1 MKKLPFKTEPRVK
14 SVVVGDATVGE
25 LEIPVLGDLTVR
37 ESNWITENL
46 AKQSTFLELARVSIK
61 LAKAVKIQPA
71 AAHDFLQRVC
81 TEAITQQG
89 TFTDKEKNYKVK
101 FAREIEDLTHYL
113 LQTQWEKTVVSV
125 AAIIRFRIEGMEGFD
140 VEDARELPTKIVNGI
155 FSIVL
160 SEQSGEDVE
169 EPTEKEITE
178 SLGK

>member
-37 ESNWITENL
+37 ESNWINEKL

-61 LAKAVKIQPA
+61 LAKAAKIQPY

-81 TEAITQQG
+81 TEAITNQG
-89 TFTDKEKNYKVK
+89 NYTEKEKSYKVK
-101 FAREIEDLTHYL
+101 FAREIEELTHFL

-125 AAIIRFRIEGMEGFD
+125 AAIVRFRLEGMEDFD
-140 VEDARELPTKIVNGI
+140 VDDARELPTKIVNEI
-155 FSIVL
+155 FALVI